1 MRGTLMRLCTREQH
15 RNILE
20 ANPDNKQAVVAYHAL
35 PGLGGVTP
43 QNVTYWR
50 RIFVDN
56 EGKLATTDNEIK
68 QGRKLRKP
76 LPDDDIGVLPD
87 LNKVRH
93 CILVIPDQHM
103 PYHHEDML
111 PFLAAVKRA
120 FPIDL
125 VVNLGDEVDH
135 HAMSFHDSD
144 PNLDSAGVELEKAK
158 IVLAQLHK
166 LFPEQLVCAS
176 NHGSLSFRKA
186 KAHGIP
192 VQYLKS
198 YRDVLFPAK
207 CGRKVSH
214 GDSAPQWSWASH
226 WRIPTPMGDVM
237 FQHQSPDP
245 TNDAA
250 HHRCNLVV
258 GHAHGKFE
266 IAYAA
271 SPDWLYWGGTF
282 GCLIDNSN
290 PAFAYGQHT
299 KKKPII
305 GCGVI
310 LEGRPVLIPMVLN
323 NEGRWIG
330 RL

>member
-1 MRGTLMRLCTREQH
+1 MRGNLMRLQTREQH
-15 RNILE
+15 RNILV
-20 ANPDNKQAVVAYHAL
+20 ANPTNKAALVVYRAL
-35 PGLGGVTP
+35 PGLGEVTA
-43 QNVTYWR
+43 QNLTYWR
-50 RIFVDN
+50 KIFVDN
-56 EGKLATTDNEIK
+56 AGKLATTDNQIK
-68 QGRKLRKP
+68 QERKLRKP
-76 LPDDDIGVLPD
+76 LPDDDTGPFCPD
-87 LNKVRH
+87 LTEVRS

-103 PYHHEDML
+103 PYHHPDTI
-111 PFLAAVKRA
+111 PFLRAVKRA

-135 HAMSFHDSD
+135 HAISFHDSD

-158 IVLAQLHK
+158 LVLAQLYD

-176 NHGSLSFRKA
+176 NHGSLAFRKA

-198 YRDVLFPAK
+198 YREVLFP
-207 CGRKVSH
+207 SH
-214 GDSAPQWSWASH
+214 KATHWSWASH
-226 WRIPTPMGDVM
+226 WRIPTPLGDVM

-245 TNDAA
+245 TSDAA

-266 IAYAA
+266 ISYAA

-305 GCGVI
+305 GCGI
-310 LEGRPVLIPMVLN
+310 IIEGRPVLIPMILDT
-323 NEGRWIG
+323 EGRWVG
-330 RL
+330 VL